1 MEGPKGHGGKK
12 MKHAATREL
21 YDYWQRLRGARP
33 APDRTEIEPSDLRRI
48 LGDTFILEAGDR
60 TDFRFRLAGTR
71 VCALYGR
78 ELKGKDFVSFW
89 RGKDREAVATLL
101 TAVTQDAAA
110 AVFGFEGRSAHER
123 TLPCEV
129 LLLPIRQKGEGW
141 TRILG
146 SLVPMDDPYWI
157 GIHPLMT
164 QTVTSLRLIWPDE
177 RPSFLRR
184 GDALPAEETPSEDE
198 ALSVDRPPSIFRPRP
213 TGVVPGLGERRFGH
227 LVVLEG
233 GKSTRE

>member
-1 MEGPKGHGGKK
+1 

-48 LGDTFILEAGDR
+48 LGDTFILEVDACNES
-60 TDFRFRLAGTR
+60 RFRLAGTR

-78 ELKGKDFVSFW
+78 ELKGKDFLSFW
-89 RGKDREAVATLL
+89 RGKDRDAVATLL
-101 TAVTQDAAA
+101 AAVSQDAAA
-110 AVFGFEGRSAHER
+110 AVFGFEGRSAHDR

-157 GIHPLMT
+157 GIHPLMS
-164 QTVTSLRLIWPDE
+164 QTITSLRLIWPDE
-177 RPSFLRR
+177 RPTFLRR
-184 GDALPAEETPSEDE
+184 GDEVIDEPRIDEPGIGVPRPAP
-198 ALSVDRPPSIFRPRP
+198 IFRPSLAAAAM
-213 TGVVPGLGERRFGH
+213 TGERRVGH
-227 LVVLEG
+227 LTVLDG
-233 GKSTRE
+233 GKS